1 MDLVTINAKYIQNLT
16 EDDAQEIGIYVPKIY
31 EDIMLTKQSM
41 MALIYL
47 QALLGKTDT
56 YPHKLFIND
65 IGIKY
70 LIDKGFKI
78 RVPKEDDDLISY
90 TVYWGDTE
98 PDIVEKRCPRR

>member
-56 YPHKLFIND
+56 YPHKLFLNN

>member
-47 QALLGKTDT
+47 QALLGKTNT
-56 YPHKLFIND
+56 YPHKLFLNN